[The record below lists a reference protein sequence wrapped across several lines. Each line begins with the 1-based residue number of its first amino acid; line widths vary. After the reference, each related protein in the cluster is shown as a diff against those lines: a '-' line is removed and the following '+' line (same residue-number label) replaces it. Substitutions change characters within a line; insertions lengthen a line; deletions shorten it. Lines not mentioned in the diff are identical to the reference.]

1 MATKKKAAKK
11 APAKKAASKKV
22 GTIKCGSWKAI
33 HDFMPPGTPTLT
45 VTGVCLTP
53 TPGYKIKL
61 VMAVP
66 QGINKE
72 ILILKKIVTPP
83 SGIVIQV
90 PAKVRVVFTKKTKAR
105 YTHVDIQPDGTLIKV
120 QIVT

>member
-1 MATKKKAAKK
+1 MATKKAAKK
-11 APAKKAASKKV
+11 APAKKAASKKG

-45 VTGVCLTP
+45 VTGVCVTP

-61 VMAVP
+61 VMAV

-83 SGIVIQV
+83 SGIVIQKVTKV
-90 PAKVRVVFTKKTKAR
+90 PVVFTKKTKAK
-105 YTHVDIQPDGTLIKV
+105 YTHVTIIPDNVTIKV